1 MAGKIRRM
9 LDEIVAVKSG
19 GNPTLVTTTK
29 TKLILKGLNPD
40 KYDVLSVD
48 DPVII
53 KKVMMTAQEMGVKI
67 LQ

>member
-19 GNPTLVTTTK
+19 GNPTLTTTTK

-40 KYDVLSVD
+40 KYDARSAD

-53 KKVMMTAQEMGVKI
+53 KKIIITAQEMGVKI
-67 LQ
+67 SQ